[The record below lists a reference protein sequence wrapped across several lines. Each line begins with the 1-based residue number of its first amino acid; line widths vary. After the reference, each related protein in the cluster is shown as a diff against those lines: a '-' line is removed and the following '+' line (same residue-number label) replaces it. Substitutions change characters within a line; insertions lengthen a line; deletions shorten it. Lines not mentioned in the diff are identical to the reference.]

1 MHEEEESNALVKS
14 RMSFVPEWIPYLTV
28 QYSMP
33 TTANSCSCSYP
44 SFPVSYL
51 SYHPS
56 PKFSICMYSVIYL
69 PSLPP
74 NPPQLIQSNPIINP
88 QRKNQSQL
96 PSLQPVLHL
105 SSHLSQSNFCFPN
118 FPFTALC
125 ASHIHLPNSSRLL
138 TRGAF
143 AALFSLIHARK
154 SSAQT
159 PHGYNFP
166 NRWRNCRVS
175 VCCEGVGCRG

>member
-1 MHEEEESNALVKS
+1 MLMLISLIPCI
-14 RMSFVPEWIPYLTV
+14 VPILSSITQIFHLYVQCSLSPIPL
-28 QYSMP
+28 
-33 TTANSCSCSYP
+33 
-44 SFPVSYL
+44 
-51 SYHPS
+51 
-56 PKFSICMYSVIYL
+56 
-69 PSLPP
+69 P
-74 NPPQLIQSNPIINP
+74 NPPQLMQSNPIQSSTP
-88 QRKNQSQL
+88 PRKNQSQL
-96 PSLQPVLHL
+96 PSLHPVLHL

-166 NRWRNCRVS
+166 KRWRNCRVS
-175 VCCEGVGCRG
+175 VCCEGVGWGG

>member
-1 MHEEEESNALVKS
+1 MLMLIQVSLIPCI
-14 RMSFVPEWIPYLTV
+14 VPILSSITQIFHLYV
-28 QYSMP
+28 QYSLSP
-33 TTANSCSCSYP
+33 IPPPKSP
-44 SFPVSYL
+44 ST
-51 SYHPS
+51 
-56 PKFSICMYSVIYL
+56 
-69 PSLPP
+69 
-74 NPPQLIQSNPIINP
+74 NAIQCNPIINP

-96 PSLQPVLHL
+96 PSLHPVLHL

-125 ASHIHLPNSSRLL
+125 ASHIHFPNSSRLL

-175 VCCEGVGCRG
+175 VCCVGVGWGG

>member
-1 MHEEEESNALVKS
+1 MDSLS
-14 RMSFVPEWIPYLTV
+14 YSTV
-28 QYSMP
+28 QY
-33 TTANSCSCSYP
+33 AHNSQLMLMLISPHSLYRILSSITQIFHLYVQCS
-44 SFPVSYL
+44 L
-51 SYHPS
+51 SPI
-56 PKFSICMYSVIYL
+56 P
-69 PSLPP
+69 PP
-74 NPPQLIQSNPIINP
+74 NPPQLMQSNPIINP
-88 QRKNQSQL
+88 PKKNQSQL
-96 PSLQPVLHL
+96 PSLHPVLHL

-175 VCCEGVGCRG
+175 VCCEGVGWGG